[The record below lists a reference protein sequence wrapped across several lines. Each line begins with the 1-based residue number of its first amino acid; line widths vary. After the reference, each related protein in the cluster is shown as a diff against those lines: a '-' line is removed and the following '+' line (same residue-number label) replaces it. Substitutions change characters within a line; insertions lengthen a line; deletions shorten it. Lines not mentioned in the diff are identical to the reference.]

1 MLRTSARSLVASSSR
16 SAARVTVPT
25 VARSAQRGLRTCAG
39 VQVARTLQQNVNF
52 AAPRAAFHSTRMVA
66 APETVKVPQMAESL
80 TEGTLRSFSYEI
92 GDFVEQDAE
101 IASIET
107 DKIDVSV
114 NAPFSGTITEFLAN
128 PDDTVQVGQDLLK
141 MEKGEGGAAPKA
153 DEGKKEES
161 AAPKEEPVKD
171 EKKPEPKKEEPKKE
185 EKPAPAPAPKQEKKE
200 PAKKEATPEPASSKA
215 PGAREET
222 RVKMSRMR
230 QTIAK
235 RLKETQNT
243 AASLTTFNE
252 IDMTNIM
259 EFRGRWKDRV
269 LKETGVKLGFMSAF
283 SKAAADALQAFPMAN
298 ASVDGDQIVYRNYA
312 DISVAVSTEKGLV
325 TPVLRNVEGM
335 GMIEIE
341 QAIAGLA
348 KKARDNKLAMEDM
361 SGGTFTI
368 SNGGVWK
375 SWMSTPIL
383 NQGQAAILGMHDIK
397 MKPWVVGNEV
407 KVRPIMV
414 VALTY
419 DHRLLDGR
427 EAVQFLVRIK
437 ENIEDMG
444 RMLL

>member
-1 MLRTSARSLVASSSR
+1 LTSPYLSNSLLTA
-16 SAARVTVPT
+16 
-25 VARSAQRGLRTCAG
+25 
-39 VQVARTLQQNVNF
+39 
-52 AAPRAAFHSTRMVA
+52 TRFN
-66 APETVKVPQMAESL
+66 KQ
-80 TEGTLRSFSYEI
+80 
-92 GDFVEQDAE
+92 
-101 IASIET
+101 

-114 NAPFSGTITEFLAN
+114 NAPFSGTITEFLAQ

-141 MEKGEGGAAPKA
+141 IEKGEGGAAPKA
-153 DEGKKEES
+153 EESKKEES

-185 EKPAPAPAPKQEKKE
+185 DKPAAPKQEKKE
-200 PAKKEATPEPASSKA
+200 PAKKETAQEPASSKA

-341 QAIAGLA
+341 QAIAALA
-348 KKARDNKLAMEDM
+348 KKVSL
-361 SGGTFTI
+361 SGGQSKNT
-368 SNGGVWK
+368 
-375 SWMSTPIL
+375 
-383 NQGQAAILGMHDIK
+383 
-397 MKPWVVGNEV
+397 
-407 KVRPIMV
+407 
-414 VALTY
+414 
-419 DHRLLDGR
+419 
-427 EAVQFLVRIK
+427 
-437 ENIEDMG
+437 
-444 RMLL
+444 

>member
-1 MLRTSARSLVASSSR
+1 
-16 SAARVTVPT
+16 
-25 VARSAQRGLRTCAG
+25 
-39 VQVARTLQQNVNF
+39 
-52 AAPRAAFHSTRMVA
+52 
-66 APETVKVPQMAESL
+66 
-80 TEGTLRSFSYEI
+80 
-92 GDFVEQDAE
+92 
-101 IASIET
+101 
-107 DKIDVSV
+107 
-114 NAPFSGTITEFLAN
+114 
-128 PDDTVQVGQDLLK
+128 
-141 MEKGEGGAAPKA
+141 MEKGEGGAASKA
-153 DEGKKEES
+153 DEGKEAES

-171 EKKPEPKKEEPKKE
+171 EKKPEPKKEELKKE

-200 PAKKEATPEPASSKA
+200 SAKKQSAPEPVTSKA

-269 LKETGVKLGFMSAF
+269 LKETGIKLGFMSAF

-348 KKARDNKLAMEDM
+348 KKVSLRKGAEVILEY
-361 SGGTFTI
+361 SLIVGT
-368 SNGGVWK
+368 
-375 SWMSTPIL
+375 
-383 NQGQAAILGMHDIK
+383 LG
-397 MKPWVVGNEV
+397 
-407 KVRPIMV
+407 RPGITSS
-414 VALTY
+414 LWRT
-419 DHRLLDGR
+419 
-427 EAVQFLVRIK
+427 
-437 ENIEDMG
+437 
-444 RMLL
+444 